1 LRSFNL
7 LSPFPEE
14 LDRLAVSRLAHY
26 HFCPNSWAE
35 QNLLGK
41 KNVINTIENTLFD
54 SLDLALKKTN
64 PDQNANILF
73 DTYGI
78 FVMHRQE
85 NVYRRD
91 FFTTV
96 IGRLCEIAKTR
107 NIVFV
112 VHEPTLVALRSLNLL
127 EKVKSTPN
135 ILLKKRMPYV
145 ELMHVMKRAD
155 FVITDGGSNQEECS
169 YLGLPC
175 LILRTNTERV
185 EGLGENVLLMGDDIG
200 KMDYFMNNIDSYRK
214 QKKEHKH
221 NPSKVI
227 ADKIQEILAENI

>member
-1 LRSFNL
+1 
-7 LSPFPEE
+7 
-14 LDRLAVSRLAHY
+14 
-26 HFCPNSWAE
+26 
-35 QNLLGK
+35 
-41 KNVINTIENTLFD
+41 
-54 SLDLALKKTN
+54 
-64 PDQNANILF
+64 
-73 DTYGI
+73 
-78 FVMHRQE
+78 
-85 NVYRRD
+85 
-91 FFTTV
+91 
-96 IGRLCEIAKTR
+96 
-107 NIVFV
+107 
-112 VHEPTLVALRSLNLL
+112 
-127 EKVKSTPN
+127 
-135 ILLKKRMPYV
+135 
-145 ELMHVMKRAD
+145 MKRAD